1 MNTNINF
8 PQAPFLDNL
17 TQRPSLPWL
26 LWLQNP
32 TVVSVSSS
40 IGLSVTSGGTGLNTA
55 PTNGQ
60 LLIGNNGI
68 YALNTLTPSFG
79 IGITNGA
86 GTISV
91 ANTGVLSN
99 IAGTGISVSSP
110 TGNVTITN
118 TGVLSFQTSLSGLT
132 PNTATTGAVTL
143 AGTLGVP
150 SGGSGAVTLTG
161 YLKGNGTSPFT
172 ASATIPYTDITG
184 LGTIVTQNLGLTAT
198 ITTAKLT
205 TLGSNGSMTFV
216 NGILTAQTQAT

>member
-26 LWLQNP
+26 LWLQSP
-32 TVVSVSSS
+32 TTVGLNVALG
-40 IGLSVTSGGTGLNTA
+40 IGVTSGGTGNTA
-55 PTNGQ
+55 VPINGQ
-60 LLIGNNGI
+60 LLIGDGTT
-68 YALNTLTPSFG
+68 YKLNTLTPSAG

-86 GTISV
+86 GTIAI

-99 IAGTGISVSSP
+99 IAGTGISVSNP
-110 TGNVTITN
+110 TGNVIISN

-132 PNTATTGAVTL
+132 PSTATTGAVTL

-172 ASATIPYTDITG
+172 ASATIPYTDISGG
-184 LGTIVTQNLGLTAT
+184 LSVT

-205 TLGSNGSMTFV
+205 TLGANGSMTFV

>member
-32 TVVSVSSS
+32 SVVSVSSS

-68 YALNTLTPSFG
+68 YALNTLTPSSG
-79 IGITNGA
+79 ISITNGA

-99 IAGTGISVSSP
+99 IAGTGISVSNP
-110 TGNVTITN
+110 TGNVTISN

-132 PNTATTGAVTL
+132 PSTATTGAVTL

-172 ASATIPYTDITG
+172 ASTTIPYTDISGG
-184 LGTIVTQNLGLTAT
+184 LSAT

-205 TLGSNGSMTFV
+205 ALGTNGSMTFV

>member
-1 MNTNINF
+1 VNTNINF

-68 YALNTLTPSFG
+68 YALNTLTPSSG

-110 TGNVTITN
+110 TGNVTISN
-118 TGVLSFQTSLSGLT
+118 TGVLSFRTTLSGLT
-132 PNTATTGAVTL
+132 PSTATTGAVTL

-172 ASATIPYTDITG
+172 ASATIPYTDISGG
-184 LGTIVTQNLGLTAT
+184 LSVT

>member
-8 PQAPFLDNL
+8 PQTPFLDNL

-26 LWLQNP
+26 LWLQSP
-32 TVVSVSSS
+32 TTVGLNVALG
-40 IGLSVTSGGTGLNTA
+40 IGVISGGTGNTA
-55 PTNGQ
+55 VPINGQ
-60 LLIGNNGI
+60 LLIGDGTT
-68 YALNTLTPSFG
+68 YKLNTLTPSAG

-91 ANTGVLSN
+91 ANTGVLS
-99 IAGTGISVSSP
+99 
-110 TGNVTITN
+110 
-118 TGVLSFQTSLSGLT
+118 FQTSLSGLT
-132 PNTATTGAVTL
+132 PSTATTGAVTL

-172 ASATIPYTDITG
+172 ASATIPYTDISG

>member
-8 PQAPFLDNL
+8 PQTPFLDNL

-26 LWLQNP
+26 LWLQSP
-32 TVVSVSSS
+32 TTVGLNVALG
-40 IGLSVTSGGTGLNTA
+40 IGVISGGTGNTA
-55 PTNGQ
+55 VPINGQ
-60 LLIGNNGI
+60 LLIGDGTT
-68 YALNTLTPSFG
+68 YKLNTLTPSAG

-91 ANTGVLSN
+91 ANTGVLS
-99 IAGTGISVSSP
+99 
-110 TGNVTITN
+110 
-118 TGVLSFQTSLSGLT
+118 FQTSLSGLT
-132 PNTATTGAVTL
+132 PSTATTGAVTL

-172 ASATIPYTDITG
+172 ASATIPYTDISG
-184 LGTIVTQNLGLTAT
+184 GLTAT

>member
-68 YALNTLTPSFG
+68 YALNTLTPSSG
-79 IGITNGA
+79 ISITNGA

-99 IAGTGISVSSP
+99 IAGTGISVSNP
-110 TGNVTITN
+110 TGNVTISN

-132 PNTATTGAVTL
+132 PSTATTGAVTL

-172 ASATIPYTDITG
+172 ASVTIPYTDISG
-184 LGTIVTQNLGLTAT
+184 GLTAT

>member
-17 TQRPSLPWL
+17 TQRPALPWL

-32 TVVSVSSS
+32 TVVSVNSS
-40 IGLSVTSGGTGLNTA
+40 IGIPVTSGGTGLNTA

-68 YALNTLTPSFG
+68 YALNTLTPSSG

-99 IAGTGISVSSP
+99 IAGAGISVSSP
-110 TGNVTITN
+110 TGNVTISN
-118 TGVLSFQTSLSGLT
+118 TGVLSFKTTLSGLT
-132 PNTATTGAVTL
+132 PSTATTGAVTL

-172 ASATIPYTDITG
+172 ANATIPYTDISG
-184 LGTIVTQNLGLTAT
+184 GLTAT

>member
-1 MNTNINF
+1 VNTNINF

-32 TVVSVSSS
+32 TTVGLNVALGVGVS
-40 IGLSVTSGGTGLNTA
+40 SGGTGNTTT

-60 LLIGNNGI
+60 LLIGNGTS
-68 YALNTLTPSFG
+68 YKLNTLSPSSG
-79 IGITNGA
+79 IGITNGV
-86 GTISV
+86 GTISI

-99 IAGTGISVSSP
+99 IAGTGISVSST
-110 TGNVTITN
+110 TGNVTISN
-118 TGVLSFQTSLSGLT
+118 TGVLSFRTTLSGLT
-132 PNTATTGAVTL
+132 PSTATTGAVTL
-143 AGTLGVP
+143 GGTLGVP

-172 ASATIPYTDITG
+172 ANATIPYTDISGG
-184 LGTIVTQNLGLTAT
+184 LSVT

-205 TLGSNGSMTFV
+205 TLGANGSMTFT